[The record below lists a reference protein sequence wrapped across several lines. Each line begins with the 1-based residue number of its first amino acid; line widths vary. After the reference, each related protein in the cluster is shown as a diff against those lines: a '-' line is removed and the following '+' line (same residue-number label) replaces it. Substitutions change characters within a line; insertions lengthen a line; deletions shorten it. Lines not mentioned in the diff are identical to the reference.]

1 MSGGRRGG
9 ADQWRG
15 GTARG
20 PAPRCLGARRRA
32 FPLRPPA
39 RPPARR
45 IVVASPPPPS
55 GYLEAVTRERFPR
68 GRGRG
73 RGKPGRGGAGRAG
86 ALSAGRLFVVR
97 PRTRAD
103 PRGADGAG
111 ETSRGRWM
119 LILPPCPPA
128 TCGQRSCLDLPGR
141 LPSTPCRVTREPWLP
156 PGLGADGTP
165 VSPGNK
171 PGSHTKRLF

>member
-39 RPPARR
+39 RPPDCCRLAPSPFRVPGGGDAGAIPAGTRAR
-45 IVVASPPPPS
+45 
-55 GYLEAVTRERFPR
+55 TREA
-68 GRGRG
+68 GA
-73 RGKPGRGGAGRAG
+73 GRGGPARSPPG
-86 ALSAGRLFVVR
+86 AFLLCD
-97 PRTRAD
+97 PRTRAG

-111 ETSRGRWM
+111 ETRRGRWM

-141 LPSTPCRVTREPWLP
+141 LPSTRCRVTREPWLP

-171 PGSHTKRLF
+171 TGSHTKRLF